1 MHTHIKHIY
10 IREPT
15 VHADN
20 YARVPRLDARALERC
35 KCYVQWSMLMAVG
48 VRASA
53 MHLETLTLAVAILS
67 SWHYAMAIDMLP
79 LISIDR

>member
-20 YARVPRLDARALERC
+20 YARVPRLDARALERVLC
-35 KCYVQWSMLMAVG
+35 TMEYVNGCS
-48 VRASA
+48 RFRYASRNA
-53 MHLETLTLAVAILS
+53 YSRNSDTFFLALCS
-67 SWHYAMAIDMLP
+67 GH
-79 LISIDR
+79 